1 MAKKKKS
8 LLVSLTPSILAIAI
22 GGYTIYSHGGDVI
35 KSAFESEILNRGY
48 ATVRE
53 YTEEEI
59 PNNEVISNEVN
70 VTPEA
75 SVTPEAKEE
84 TAEETNETEVE
95 EPAHEEVTPEPVILP
110 EEQDSYLLDNGYQ
123 FLDIDFEGLNEKNTD
138 VVGYIQIPNTH
149 IDYPVVQG
157 EDNEYYLHHGLD
169 KGESYS
175 GLIYVDNE
183 VDLSL
188 GDTSETVQNRT
199 ISIFGHNM
207 KNKTMFGDLVKFKN
221 QAFLDENPYGV
232 YYSEDGSVYAME
244 IVGTYITSGNTD
256 EFIRIRNLDDINVL
270 EEFKSFINENAV
282 TRTDVDIN
290 LGDKVGILTTC
301 TYEYN
306 NARYAVV
313 VVFKK
318 QYLSLEEKSASLTK

>member
-22 GGYTIYSHGGDVI
+22 GGYTVYSYGGDVL
-35 KSAFESEILNRGY
+35 KSAFEREILNRGY
-48 ATVRE
+48 TTVRE
-53 YTEEEI
+53 LTKEEI
-59 PNNEVISNEVN
+59 PNDEVISYETN
-70 VTPEA
+70 VTPE
-75 SVTPEAKEE
+75 VKEDE
-84 TAEETNETEVE
+84 FKENSEPIVE
-95 EPAHEEVTPEPVILP
+95 EPVILP

-138 VVGYIQIPNTH
+138 VVGYIQIPNTK

-169 KGESYS
+169 KGKSKL
-175 GLIYVDNE
+175 GVIFVDNE

-188 GDTSETVQNRT
+188 GDTSENVQNRT

-207 KNKTMFGDLVKFKN
+207 KNSTMFGDLVKFKK

-244 IVGTYITSGNTD
+244 IVGTFITSGNTD
-256 EFIRIRNLDDINVL
+256 EFLRIRNLDDINVL

-301 TYEYN
+301 SYEYK

>member
-22 GGYTIYSHGGDVI
+22 GGYTIYSFGGDVI
-35 KSAFESEILNRGY
+35 KSAFETEIVDSGY
-48 ATVRE
+48 ATVRDYVE
-53 YTEEEI
+53 NEMPGKKAAVVDAADVVPDRRENTSETEAEEPSEEEI
-59 PNNEVISNEVN
+59 
-70 VTPEA
+70 
-75 SVTPEAKEE
+75 
-84 TAEETNETEVE
+84 
-95 EPAHEEVTPEPVILP
+95 PEPVILP

-123 FLDIDFEGLNEKNTD
+123 FLDVDFDGLNEKNPD
-138 VVGYIQIPNTH
+138 VVGYIQIPNTN
-149 IDYPVVQG
+149 INYPVVQG

-169 KGESYS
+169 KGELYAGS
-175 GLIYVDNE
+175 IFIDNE

-188 GDTSETVQNRT
+188 GDTSETVQDRT

-207 KNKTMFGDLVKFKN
+207 KNKTMFGDLVKFKK

-232 YYSEDGSVYAME
+232 YYSEDGSVYAMQ
-244 IVGTYITSGNTD
+244 IVGTFITSGETD
-256 EFIRIRNLDDINVL
+256 EHLRVSNLDDINAL
-270 EEFKSFINENAV
+270 DEFKSFLSKNAV
-282 TRTDVDIN
+282 TSANVDIN
-290 LGDKVGILTTC
+290 LGDKVGILSTC

-318 QYLSLEEKSASLTK
+318 QYLSLDEEKQASLTK

>member
-8 LLVSLTPSILAIAI
+8 LLVSLTPSILALAI
-22 GGYTIYSHGGDVI
+22 GGYTIYSFGGDII
-35 KSAFESEILNRGY
+35 KSAFETEVLNGGY
-48 ATVRE
+48 ATVKE
-53 YTEEEI
+53 YDDSENVES
-59 PNNEVISNEVN
+59 EVISNSENEITEEV
-70 VTPEA
+70 
-75 SVTPEAKEE
+75 
-84 TAEETNETEVE
+84 EETNETKEEEPVVE
-95 EPAHEEVTPEPVILP
+95 EIPEPVILP

-138 VVGYIQIPNTH
+138 VVGYIQIPNTN
-149 IDYPVVQG
+149 IDYPVFQG

-169 KGESYS
+169 KGELYAGS
-175 GLIYVDNE
+175 IYVDNE

-188 GDTSETVQNRT
+188 GDTSENVQNRT

-207 KNKTMFGDLVKFKN
+207 KNKTMFGDLVKFKK
-221 QAFLDENPYGV
+221 QSFLDENPYGV

-244 IVGTYITSGNTD
+244 IVGTYITSGDTD
-256 EFIRIRNLDDINVL
+256 EHLRIRNLDDINVL

-290 LGDKVGILTTC
+290 LGDKVGILSTC

-318 QYLSLEEKSASLTK
+318 QYLSLDEEKQASLTK

>member
-22 GGYTIYSHGGDVI
+22 GGYTIYSFGGDMI
-35 KSAFESEILNRGY
+35 KSAFQTEVVDSGY
-48 ATVRE
+48 ATVRDYVE
-53 YTEEEI
+53 
-59 PNNEVISNEVN
+59 NEMPGKKAAVVDAADVVPDRRENTS
-70 VTPEA
+70 
-75 SVTPEAKEE
+75 
-84 TAEETNETEVE
+84 ETEVE
-95 EPAHEEVTPEPVILP
+95 EPVEEEVIPEPVILP

-123 FLDIDFEGLNEKNTD
+123 FLDVDFEGLNEKNPD
-138 VVGYIQIPNTH
+138 VVGYIQIPNTR

-169 KGESYS
+169 KGELYAGS
-175 GLIYVDNE
+175 IYVDSA

-188 GDTSETVQNRT
+188 GDNSETVQDRT

-207 KNKTMFGDLVKFKN
+207 KNKTMFGDLVKFKK

-244 IVGTYITSGNTD
+244 IVGTFITSGDTD
-256 EFIRIRNLDDINVL
+256 EHLRIRNLDDINVL
-270 EEFKSFINENAV
+270 EEVKSFINENAV

-290 LGDKVGILTTC
+290 LGDKVGILSTC

-318 QYLSLEEKSASLTK
+318 QYLSLDEEKQASLTK

>member
-22 GGYTIYSHGGDVI
+22 GGYTIYSYGGDII
-35 KSAFESEILNRGY
+35 KSTFESEIVNSGY
-48 ATVRE
+48 ATVKE
-53 YTEEEI
+53 YVDDEI
-59 PNNEVISNEVN
+59 ESRNPAVTYAADVKPEGNENTGEANE
-70 VTPEA
+70 
-75 SVTPEAKEE
+75 
-84 TAEETNETEVE
+84 AEME
-95 EPAHEEVTPEPVILP
+95 EPIEEEVTPEPVILP

-138 VVGYIQIPNTH
+138 VVGYIQIPNTK
-149 IDYPVVQG
+149 INYPVVQG

-169 KGESYS
+169 KGELYAGS
-175 GLIYVDNE
+175 IYVDNE

-221 QAFLDENPYGV
+221 QSFLDENPYGV

-256 EFIRIRNLDDINVL
+256 EFLRIRNLDDINVL

-301 TYEYN
+301 TYEYS

>member
-22 GGYTIYSHGGDVI
+22 GGYTIYSFGGDMI
-35 KSAFESEILNRGY
+35 KSAFQTEVVDSGY
-48 ATVRE
+48 ATVRDYVE
-53 YTEEEI
+53 NEMPGKKAAVVDAADVVPDRRENTNEIEVEESSEEEI
-59 PNNEVISNEVN
+59 
-70 VTPEA
+70 
-75 SVTPEAKEE
+75 
-84 TAEETNETEVE
+84 
-95 EPAHEEVTPEPVILP
+95 PEPVILP

-123 FLDIDFEGLNEKNTD
+123 FLDVDFDGLNEKNPD
-138 VVGYIQIPNTH
+138 VVGYIQIPNTN

-169 KGESYS
+169 KGELYAGS
-175 GLIYVDNE
+175 IFIDNE

-188 GDTSETVQNRT
+188 GDTSETVQDRT

-207 KNKTMFGDLVKFKN
+207 KNKTMFGDLVKFKK

-244 IVGTYITSGNTD
+244 IVGTFITSGDTD
-256 EFIRIRNLDDINVL
+256 EHLRIRNLDDINVL

-290 LGDKVGILTTC
+290 LGDKVGILSTC

-318 QYLSLEEKSASLTK
+318 QYLSLDEEKEASLTK